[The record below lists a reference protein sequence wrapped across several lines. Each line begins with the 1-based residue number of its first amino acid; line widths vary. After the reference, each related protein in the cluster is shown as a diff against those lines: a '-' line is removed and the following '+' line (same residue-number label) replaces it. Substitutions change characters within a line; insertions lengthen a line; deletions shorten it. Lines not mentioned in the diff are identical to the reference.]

1 MPPRNRAATAASQ
14 PPRASDV
21 GGRRN
26 AIKQGKQR
34 VKDEPSQPKP
44 GGFDLNIPQGIRD
57 FLVEDCINVTK
68 RNMVGAQFA
77 SERDRWLTSCT
88 E

>member
-14 PPRASDV
+14 PPRTSDV

-26 AIKQGKQR
+26 AVKQGKQR
-34 VKDEPSQPKP
+34 VKDGLSHPKP
-44 GGFDLNIPQGIRD
+44 GSFDLDVPQGIKD
-57 FLVEDCINVTK
+57 FLIEDCINITK
-68 RNMVGAQFA
+68 RNMVHAPST
-77 SERDRWLTSCT
+77 SERNRQLTRRM

>member
-14 PPRASDV
+14 PPRTSDI

-26 AIKQGKQR
+26 AAKQGKQR

-44 GGFDLNIPQGIRD
+44 GVFDLDVPQGIKD
-57 FLVEDCINVTK
+57 FLIEDCINITK
-68 RNMVGAQFA
+68 RNMVHARFTSG
-77 SERDRWLTSCT
+77 RDRQLTRCT
-88 E
+88 A

>member
-26 AIKQGKQR
+26 ATKQGKQR
-34 VKDEPSQPKP
+34 VKDEASQLKP
-44 GGFDLNIPQGIRD
+44 GGFDVNIPQGIRD

-68 RNMVGAQFA
+68 RNMVHAQFT
-77 SERDRWLTSCT
+77 SERNRSLTSCT